1 MSELSYMY
9 SIPTLYMTPMLVRI
23 PSINSNITNCYVLR
37 MVFNGVK
44 INVKRL
50 FKRIVVKWW
59 ILKMWLK
66 EVDGFYHTLL
76 TPYFIN
82 KREQMR
88 L

>member
-1 MSELSYMY
+1 M
-9 SIPTLYMTPMLVRI
+9 LYVFYTNTMTDMILVRI

-50 FKRIVVKWW
+50 FKRIIVKWL

-66 EVDGFYHTLL
+66 EVDGSTTLS
-76 TPYFIN
+76 
-82 KREQMR
+82 
-88 L
+88 

>member
-1 MSELSYMY
+1 MLCVFY
-9 SIPTLYMTPMLVRI
+9 TNTMTDMILVRI

-66 EVDGFYHTLL
+66 EV
-76 TPYFIN
+76 
-82 KREQMR
+82 
-88 L
+88 

>member
-1 MSELSYMY
+1 M
-9 SIPTLYMTPMLVRI
+9 LYVFYTNTMTNMILVRI

-76 TPYFIN
+76 TTIFKGIKN
-82 KREQMR
+82 K
-88 L
+88 

>member
-1 MSELSYMY
+1 M
-9 SIPTLYMTPMLVRI
+9 LYVFYTNTMTDMILVRI

-66 EVDGFYHTLL
+66 EVDGSTTLS
-76 TPYFIN
+76 
-82 KREQMR
+82 
-88 L
+88 

>member
-1 MSELSYMY
+1 M
-9 SIPTLYMTPMLVRI
+9 LYVFYTNTMTDMILVRI

-59 ILKMWLK
+59 FLKMWLK
-66 EVDGFYHTLL
+66 EV
-76 TPYFIN
+76 
-82 KREQMR
+82 
-88 L
+88 

>member
-1 MSELSYMY
+1 M
-9 SIPTLYMTPMLVRI
+9 ILVKI

-66 EVDGFYHTLL
+66 EV
-76 TPYFIN
+76 
-82 KREQMR
+82 
-88 L
+88 

>member
-1 MSELSYMY
+1 M
-9 SIPTLYMTPMLVRI
+9 LYVFYTNTMTDMILVRI

-66 EVDGFYHTLL
+66 EVDGSTPLSPNPLFY
-76 TPYFIN
+76 
-82 KREQMR
+82 
-88 L
+88 

>member
-1 MSELSYMY
+1 MSELS
-9 SIPTLYMTPMLVRI
+9 LYVFCTNTMTDMILVRI

-66 EVDGFYHTLL
+66 EVDRFYHSLL

>member
-1 MSELSYMY
+1 
-9 SIPTLYMTPMLVRI
+9 MTDMILVRI

-59 ILKMWLK
+59 ILKIVVKRGVVGLPHSLNPL
-66 EVDGFYHTLL
+66 FY
-76 TPYFIN
+76 
-82 KREQMR
+82 
-88 L
+88 

>member
-1 MSELSYMY
+1 M
-9 SIPTLYMTPMLVRI
+9 LYVFCTNTMTDMILVRI

-59 ILKMWLK
+59 FLKMWLK
-66 EVDGFYHTLL
+66 EV
-76 TPYFIN
+76 
-82 KREQMR
+82 
-88 L
+88 

>member
-1 MSELSYMY
+1 M
-9 SIPTLYMTPMLVRI
+9 LYVFYTNTMTDMILVRI
-23 PSINSNITNCYVLR
+23 PSINSNITNCYVFR

-44 INVKRL
+44 IIVKRL
-50 FKRIVVKWW
+50 FKRIVVKWL

>member
-1 MSELSYMY
+1 M
-9 SIPTLYMTPMLVRI
+9 LYVFYTNTMTDMILVRI
-23 PSINSNITNCYVLR
+23 PSINSNITNCYVFR

-66 EVDGFYHTLL
+66 EVDGSYLTLS
-76 TPYFIN
+76 
-82 KREQMR
+82 
-88 L
+88 

>member
-1 MSELSYMY
+1 M
-9 SIPTLYMTPMLVRI
+9 LYVFYTNTMTDMILVRI

-50 FKRIVVKWW
+50 FKRMVVKWW

-66 EVDGFYHTLL
+66 EVDGSTSLSPNH
-76 TPYFIN
+76 YF
-82 KREQMR
+82 
-88 L
+88 

>member
-1 MSELSYMY
+1 MSELSLCVFY
-9 SIPTLYMTPMLVRI
+9 TNTMTGMILVRI

-66 EVDGFYHTLL
+66 EVWWCYHTLL

>member
-1 MSELSYMY
+1 M
-9 SIPTLYMTPMLVRI
+9 LYVFYTNTMTDMILVRI

-50 FKRIVVKWW
+50 FKRMVVKWW

-66 EVDGFYHTLL
+66 EV
-76 TPYFIN
+76 
-82 KREQMR
+82 
-88 L
+88 

>member
-1 MSELSYMY
+1 M
-9 SIPTLYMTPMLVRI
+9 LYVFYTNTMTDMILVRI

-66 EVDGFYHTLL
+66 EVDGS
-76 TPYFIN
+76 TPLSPNHYF
-82 KREQMR
+82 
-88 L
+88 

>member
-1 MSELSYMY
+1 MSELS
-9 SIPTLYMTPMLVRI
+9 LYVFYTNTMTDMILVRI

-66 EVDGFYHTLL
+66 EV
-76 TPYFIN
+76 
-82 KREQMR
+82 
-88 L
+88 

>member
-1 MSELSYMY
+1 MSELSLCVFY
-9 SIPTLYMTPMLVRI
+9 TNTMTDMILVRI

-66 EVDGFYHTLL
+66 EVWWSTTLS
-76 TPYFIN
+76 PNHYF
-82 KREQMR
+82 
-88 L
+88 

>member
-1 MSELSYMY
+1 M
-9 SIPTLYMTPMLVRI
+9 LYVFYTNTMTDMILVRI

-66 EVDGFYHTLL
+66 EV
-76 TPYFIN
+76 
-82 KREQMR
+82 
-88 L
+88 